1 MKGSTKAMIAVIA
14 VLVLALAGVLYV
26 FVGSQY
32 ITKKIGGTTTIELP
46 QGKKLVPYTVQWE
59 PNGSHIW
66 YLTEDAEPGYK
77 PKTYNF
83 HESSNLGFLE
93 GTIVFQEK

>member
-1 MKGSTKAMIAVIA
+1 MKGTTKAMIGLIV

-66 YLTEDAEPGYK
+66 YLTEDAEPGYT

>member
-32 ITKKIGGTTTIELP
+32 ITK
-46 QGKKLVPYTVQWE
+46 
-59 PNGSHIW
+59 
-66 YLTEDAEPGYK
+66 
-77 PKTYNF
+77 
-83 HESSNLGFLE
+83 
-93 GTIVFQEK
+93 

>member
-1 MKGSTKAMIAVIA
+1 MSGLKKAGIGAVV
-14 VLVLALAGVLYV
+14 VLLLLCGVAYL
-26 FVGSQY
+26 FLGSQY
-32 ITKKIGGTTTIELP
+32 ITKRIGGTTTIELP

-66 YLTEDAEPGYK
+66 YLTEDAEPGYT

-83 HESSNLGFLE
+83 HESSNLGILE
-93 GTIVFQEK
+93 GTIIFQER

>member
-66 YLTEDAEPGYK
+66 YLTEDAEPGYT